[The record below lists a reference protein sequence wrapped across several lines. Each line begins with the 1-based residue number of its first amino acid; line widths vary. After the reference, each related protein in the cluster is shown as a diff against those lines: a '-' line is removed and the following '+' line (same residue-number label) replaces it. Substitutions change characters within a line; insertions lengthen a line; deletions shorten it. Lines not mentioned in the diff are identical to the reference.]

1 MIIAVVLIIAVGPDK
16 MPSMLKTAVKGFRDF
31 QKTTTDLRN
40 AVNID
45 QLLDLEPHNKRHVL
59 APPALALSEYERQ
72 RENPRFG
79 PDIEQRVKARQ
90 LRREMRQRTASA
102 RVGKAAPTPSPPSAH
117 SEPHA
122 EATPPPL
129 TRSEKFWRFMWG
141 PRFWNWWRSRR
152 KKGT

>member
-1 MIIAVVLIIAVGPDK
+1 MFGISLPELMIIAVVLIIAVGPDK

-79 PDIEQRVKARQ
+79 PDIEHAMAQEAEFSGD
-90 LRREMRQRTASA
+90 LRREFPPEGADVAYASL
-102 RVGKAAPTPSPPSAH
+102 PPAV
-117 SEPHA
+117 EGAVPVA
-122 EATPPPL
+122 
-129 TRSEKFWRFMWG
+129 
-141 PRFWNWWRSRR
+141 
-152 KKGT
+152 